1 MEQMKVE
8 ARRKL
13 IEQVLHLIHLII
25 IWLVEASVYDGE
37 QVDRGYA
44 RLEILKEG
52 HEAEM
57 EPLTRDID
65 RLQVAKNDHM
75 IDINVPPNKQQFIF
89 LGTS

>member
-1 MEQMKVE
+1 M
-8 ARRKL
+8 
-13 IEQVLHLIHLII
+13 
-25 IWLVEASVYDGE
+25 VEASVYDGE

>member
-1 MEQMKVE
+1 M
-8 ARRKL
+8 
-13 IEQVLHLIHLII
+13 
-25 IWLVEASVYDGE
+25 SVYDGE

-65 RLQVAKNDHM
+65 RLQVVKNDHM
-75 IDINVPPNKQQFIF
+75 IYIDVPTNKKQLIF
-89 LGTS
+89 LGTT